1 VQFEAGKI
9 IIGTR
14 SGERASLRGKR
25 ISGEMPMERIRLEL
39 ECVCEPSDG
48 GIERRLSI
56 GSEHLRGYFLGKED
70 NPLRS
75 CYENFI
81 V

>member
-1 VQFEAGKI
+1 
-9 IIGTR
+9 
-14 SGERASLRGKR
+14 
-25 ISGEMPMERIRLEL
+25 MPMERIRLEL

-75 CYENFI
+75 CYENF
-81 V
+81 VV